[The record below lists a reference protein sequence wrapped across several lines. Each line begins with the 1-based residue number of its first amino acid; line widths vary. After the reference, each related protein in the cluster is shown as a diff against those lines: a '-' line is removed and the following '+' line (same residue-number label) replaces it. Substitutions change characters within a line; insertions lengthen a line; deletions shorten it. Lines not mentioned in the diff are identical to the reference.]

1 MAGEKNN
8 ATSSWSGYNHQ
19 GQVGIFLSLRELNK
33 LIGNS
38 RSYQDY
44 SVQFEKDDG
53 EDIDIICN
61 SKVMSRHQVKA
72 KINSKYPN
80 AYKDV
85 LTAFNVDSVDEES
98 RFLHTICKID
108 GFGLYMYRSLFNF
121 LFQNK
126 IGRKPEFVPNTCHV
140 KLYQYPDGNKYCGLS
155 NLSESKIDNFCKAE
169 IKSLLMSHC
178 PSLKDDDDHIKETLF
193 ELKDLLC
200 TKIREAHEA
209 GGGANPVI
217 LFPDI
222 YDIVTSTEKR
232 ERQSIRRAKGLFA
245 LYWNENFDNDV
256 DNTIINEILNLADD
270 DFKNLLIDM
279 NPDNRISQLQD
290 LNNLDNLIDR
300 NSIKY
305 ILYNFFKWYK
315 KDKFILDNLYYQ
327 TNQDSFRLSMIHQ
340 PKAAAGEVKNDI
352 MKNIGFIRAS
362 FNTDYLINMNINGQS
377 FFEEKPIH
385 EDGRGKLRTGVIG
398 KEKNRIFS
406 NSLEYIDYMN
416 TVEKL
421 KEDSND

>member
-19 GQVGIFLSLRELNK
+19 GQVGIFLALKELNM
-33 LIGNS
+33 LIQNGKDF
-38 RSYQDY
+38 RDY
-44 SVQFEKDDG
+44 SVQFEKEDG
-53 EDIDIICN
+53 EDVDIVRWTEVI
-61 SKVMSRHQVKA
+61 SRHQVKA
-72 KINSKYPN
+72 KKNKKN
-80 AYKDV
+80 LNDYKDV
-85 LTAFNVDSVDEES
+85 LTGFKKDGVDENS
-98 RFLHTICKID
+98 RYLHTICD
-108 GFGLYMYRSLFNF
+108 VVGFDLSEEEFKELPY
-121 LFQNK
+121 
-126 IGRKPEFVPNTCHV
+126 KPKFIPNVNNV
-140 KLYQYPDGNKYCGLS
+140 KLYEYPNGNKYCELS
-155 NLSESKIDNFCKAE
+155 NTSESKIDNFCKAE
-169 IKSLLMSHC
+169 IKSLLTSH
-178 PSLKDDDDHIKETLF
+178 SSNLKDDDDHIKETLF

-209 GGGANPVI
+209 GGSANPVI

-270 DFKNLLIDM
+270 YFKNLLIDM

-290 LNNLDNLIDR
+290 LNNLDNLINR

-305 ILYNFFKWYK
+305 ILCNFFKWYK
-315 KDKFILDNLYYQ
+315 KEKFILDNLYYQ
-327 TNQDSFRLSMIHQ
+327 TNQESFRLSMIHQ
-340 PKAAAGEVKNDI
+340 PKAAAGEVKSDI

-362 FNTDYLINMNINGQS
+362 FDTDYLVNMNIDGQK

-385 EDGRGKLRTGVIG
+385 EGG
-398 KEKNRIFS
+398 KEKLLAGALGEGKNRIFS
-406 NSLEYIDYMN
+406 NNLEYIDYVN

-421 KEDSND
+421 KED